1 MSKIPGLTVDTAGL
15 TPGLGVVVK
24 KNASSI
30 SLVSVSGCRGKRGAT
45 SWSVSEMSSKLAK
58 RSLDPKGGLWV
69 LKLKVLFLVV
79 KGLGVVL
86 LEMMGTKPNSNLGV
100 VFFVGLVL
108 KWIRLLVEADGRGV
122 VMKRGPG
129 RPPRGLTFKP
139 WALSESERKNHDY
152 NDRFTYS
159 YERME

>member
-1 MSKIPGLTVDTAGL
+1 
-15 TPGLGVVVK
+15 
-24 KNASSI
+24 
-30 SLVSVSGCRGKRGAT
+30 
-45 SWSVSEMSSKLAK
+45 MSSKLAK

-108 KWIRLLVEADGRGV
+108 KWIRLLVEAEGRGV

-139 WALSESERKNHDY
+139 
-152 NDRFTYS
+152 
-159 YERME
+159 